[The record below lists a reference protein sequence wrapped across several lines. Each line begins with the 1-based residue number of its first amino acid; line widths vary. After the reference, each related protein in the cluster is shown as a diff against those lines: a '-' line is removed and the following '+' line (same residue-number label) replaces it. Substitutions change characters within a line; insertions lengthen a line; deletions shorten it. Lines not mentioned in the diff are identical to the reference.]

1 MKTVTLIPG
10 DGIGPE
16 VIQAVK
22 TIFAAAQVPVV
33 WEEHQAGQQALDA
46 TGELIPQALVESLKR
61 NKIALKGPIG
71 TPIAKGFRSVNVAL
85 RKQFDLYINLRPVR
99 LLPGVTAR
107 YDNVNVVLFR
117 ENTEGLYAGLEIYDE
132 ARQIADAINRIS
144 YVGSRRISKA
154 AFEYAR
160 ANGRKKVTL
169 FHKANILKLAN
180 GLLLNTF
187 REVAQEY
194 PDIEAEDMIIDAGF
208 MNIVMRPER
217 FDIIVTTNM
226 FGDILSDLLAGMV
239 GGLGVVAGANIG
251 DEYAI
256 FEAVHGT
263 APDIAGKDM
272 ANPTS
277 VLLAALDM
285 LRYID
290 LAEYATTI
298 EQALLATLKDKPS
311 CTKDLGGQAG
321 TFAFAEAVVNQL
333 QKTQTTQTLTV

>member
-1 MKTVTLIPG
+1 
-10 DGIGPE
+10 
-16 VIQAVK
+16 
-22 TIFAAAQVPVV
+22 
-33 WEEHQAGQQALDA
+33 
-46 TGELIPQALVESLKR
+46 
-61 NKIALKGPIG
+61 
-71 TPIAKGFRSVNVAL
+71 
-85 RKQFDLYINLRPVR
+85 
-99 LLPGVTAR
+99 
-107 YDNVNVVLFR
+107 
-117 ENTEGLYAGLEIYDE
+117 
-132 ARQIADAINRIS
+132 
-144 YVGSRRISKA
+144 VGSRRISKA